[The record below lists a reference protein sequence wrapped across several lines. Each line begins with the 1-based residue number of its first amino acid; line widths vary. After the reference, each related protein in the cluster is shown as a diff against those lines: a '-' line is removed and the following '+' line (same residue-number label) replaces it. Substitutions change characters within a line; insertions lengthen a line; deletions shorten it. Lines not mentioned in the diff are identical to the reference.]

1 MGRWRG
7 YWMCFKSSFIIPTKG
22 VLLKANSRLRHKA
35 KGNGYGLVGLYKDI
49 ESNGGY
55 ADIQVMWEMIHSSH
69 PPNVHTIK
77 RSKRASRRFCFMP
90 S

>member
-1 MGRWRG
+1 MV
-7 YWMCFKSSFIIPTKG
+7 FKYLTIHLTHM
-22 VLLKANSRLRHKA
+22 VVMA
-35 KGNGYGLVGLYKDI
+35 GNGYGLVGLYKDI

-55 ADIQVMWEMIHSSH
+55 ADIQVMWDMIHSSH

-77 RSKRASRRFCFMP
+77 RSKRVSRRFCFMP